1 MEVGSFVRAL
11 HCGDVLSNALASSG
25 GCGMKFLLARIAL
38 TGIFILSAS
47 PTWAQAGGELHFC
60 LRGEPKTFNPIL
72 VEDDAS
78 ENIRYLTGGVL
89 IRLNRQSQALGPALA
104 TSWSVSHDRR
114 TITFHLRKGIHF
126 SDGTPFTSED
136 VAYTMRLLMDPET
149 HSPTGDAFRSSEGAV
164 QVQTPAA
171 DVAVITFPAP
181 IAGLERLFDQ
191 VAILSAHSPKKEM
204 AVLGPFYVAD
214 YKAGS
219 YVLLQKNPNYWK
231 HDAQGHALPYIDS
244 VRLDIQ
250 RNRDI
255 ELLRFRRGELQ
266 LINRLDAEQFERL
279 QHENPAVTRNAGT
292 GLDAEELWF
301 NQSPTAPLPD
311 YKKAWFAT
319 KEFRKAT
326 SMAINRADLCR
337 IVYAGYAKPAY
348 GPVSPSN
355 HFWFNSALED
365 PKHDP
370 QGALRLLAQAGFRLE
385 NDTLKD
391 RAGKPVEFTVVTN
404 SGNGAREKIAS
415 MIQQD
420 LSQIGIKVNIVT
432 LDFPSLIER
441 ITRSS
446 DYDACILG
454 LVNTDLDPNSQ
465 MTVWLSSGDNHQW
478 NPSQK
483 SPTTAWEAEIDKLMR
498 EQATAPTEKERK
510 AKFDRV
516 QQIVSEQQPFI
527 YLINK
532 DVLVAMSPSVS
543 GAAPVVLN
551 PPAFWNAET
560 LRLRAGAELEAQKS
574 RIKTFYCRL
583 IFRLTI

>member
-1 MEVGSFVRAL
+1 MSRLQRNLAL
-11 HCGDVLSNALASSG
+11 FILVALARPVG
-25 GCGMKFLLARIAL
+25 
-38 TGIFILSAS
+38 
-47 PTWAQAGGELHFC
+47 AQTGGELRFC
-60 LRGEPKTFNPIL
+60 LHGEPKTFNPVL
-72 VEDDAS
+72 VDDEAS

-89 IRLNRQSQALGPALA
+89 IRLNRQSQALESALA
-104 TSWSVSHDRR
+104 TSWTISHDRR
-114 TITFHLRKGIHF
+114 TITFRLRKGVRF
-126 SDGTPFTSED
+126 SDGTPFRSED

-149 HSPTGDAFRSSEGAV
+149 HSPTGDAFRSGEGTV
-164 QVQTPAA
+164 QVETPAP

-191 VAILSAHSPKKEM
+191 VAILSSHSPKKEM
-204 AVLGPFYVAD
+204 AVLGPFLVAD

-266 LINRLDAEQFERL
+266 LINRLEAEQFDRL

-301 NQSPTAPLPD
+301 NQSPAAPLPEH
-311 YKKAWFAT
+311 KKAWFRT
-319 KEFRKAT
+319 KEFRKAI

-355 HFWFNSALED
+355 HFWFNASLEEE
-365 PKHDP
+365 KYDP
-370 QGALRLLAQAGFRLE
+370 QGALRLLTQAGFRSE
-385 NDTLKD
+385 PDTLKD
-391 RAGKPVEFTVVTN
+391 RAGNRVEFTLVTN
-404 SGNGAREKIAS
+404 SGNAAREKMAS

-420 LSQIGIKVNIVT
+420 LSRIGIKVNVVT

-441 ITRSS
+441 MTRTF
-446 DYDACILG
+446 DYEACILG

-465 MTVWLSSGDNHQW
+465 MTVWLSSGENHQW
-478 NPSQK
+478 NPGQ
-483 SPTTAWEAEIDKLMR
+483 TTPATPWEAEIDKLMR
-498 EQATAPTEKERK
+498 EQAAAPREKERK
-510 AKFDRV
+510 ARFDRV
-516 QQIVSEQQPFI
+516 QQIVAEQQPFI

-532 DVLVAMSPSVS
+532 DVLVAVSSSVV
-543 GAAPVVLN
+543 GAAPVALN
-551 PPAFWNAET
+551 PPGFWNVET
-560 LRLRAGAELEAQKS
+560 LRLGPAPELGVQK
-574 RIKTFYCRL
+574 
-583 IFRLTI
+583 

>member
-1 MEVGSFVRAL
+1 MPSRMKKKL
-11 HCGDVLSNALASSG
+11 VLIG
-25 GCGMKFLLARIAL
+25 LLAFAL
-38 TGIFILSAS
+38 PLR
-47 PTWAQAGGELHFC
+47 AQTGGELHFC
-60 LRGEPKTFNPIL
+60 LHGEPKTFNPIL
-72 VEDDAS
+72 VEDEAS

-89 IRLNRQSQALGPALA
+89 IRLNRQSQALEPALA
-104 TSWSVSHDRR
+104 TSWSISRDRR
-114 TITFHLRKGIHF
+114 TITFHLRKGVYF
-126 SDGTPFTSED
+126 SDATPFTSED
-136 VAYTMRLLMDPET
+136 VAYTMRLLMDPGT
-149 HSPTGDAFRSSEGAV
+149 HSPTGDAFRSGEGAV
-164 QVQTPAA
+164 QVQTPAT

-231 HDAQGHALPYIDS
+231 HDAQGHSLPYIGS

-266 LINRLDAEQFERL
+266 LINRLDAEQFDRL
-279 QHENPAVTRNAGT
+279 QRDNPAATRNAGT

-301 NQSPTAPLPD
+301 NQTPAAPLPE
-311 YKKAWFAT
+311 YKKAWFTA
-319 KEFRKAT
+319 KEFRKAI
-326 SMAINRADLCR
+326 SIAINRADLCR
-337 IVYAGYAKPAY
+337 IVYAGYAKPAN

-355 HFWFNSALED
+355 RFWFNAALED
-365 PKHDP
+365 PKYDP
-370 QGALRLLAQAGFRLE
+370 QAALRLLAQAGFRYE
-385 NDTLKD
+385 NDTLRD
-391 RAGKPVEFTVVTN
+391 RAGNRVEFTVVTN
-404 SGNGAREKIAS
+404 SGNAAREKIAT

-420 LSQIGIKVNIVT
+420 LSQVGIKVNVVT

-441 ITRSS
+441 ITRTF

-454 LVNTDLDPNSQ
+454 LVNTDLDPNGQ
-465 MTVWLSSGDNHQW
+465 MNVWLSSGENHQW

-483 SPTTAWEAEIDKLMR
+483 TPATVWEAEIDKLMR
-498 EQATAPTEKERK
+498 EQAAAPTEKERK

-516 QQIVSEQQPFI
+516 QQIAAEQQPFI

-532 DVLVAMSPSVS
+532 DVLVAVS
-543 GAAPVVLN
+543 SNVVGAAPVVLN
-551 PPAFWNAET
+551 PAGFWNVDM
-560 LRLRAGAELEAQKS
+560 LRLGPAPELGVQK
-574 RIKTFYCRL
+574 
-583 IFRLTI
+583 

>member
-1 MEVGSFVRAL
+1 MPSPLRTLAL
-11 HCGDVLSNALASSG
+11 TALLALA
-25 GCGMKFLLARIAL
+25 LPLR
-38 TGIFILSAS
+38 
-47 PTWAQAGGELHFC
+47 AQTGGELHFC
-60 LRGEPKTFNPIL
+60 LHGEPKTFNPIL
-72 VEDDAS
+72 VDDEAS
-78 ENIRYLTGGVL
+78 ENVRYLTGGVL
-89 IRLNRQSQALGPALA
+89 IRLNRQTQALEPALA
-104 TSWSVSHDRR
+104 TSWNISRDRR
-114 TITFHLRKGIHF
+114 TITFHLREGIHF
-126 SDGTPFTSED
+126 SDGTSFSSED
-136 VAYTMRLLMDPET
+136 VAYTMRLLMEPET
-149 HSPTGDAFRSSEGAV
+149 HSTTGDAFRSGEGAV
-164 QVQTPAA
+164 QVQTPTP
-171 DVAVITFPAP
+171 DVAAITFPAP

-219 YVLLQKNPNYWK
+219 YILLRKNPNYWK
-231 HDAQGHALPYIDS
+231 HDAQGHSLPYIDS

-279 QHENPAVTRNAGT
+279 QRENAGVTRNAGT

-301 NQSPTAPLPD
+301 NQSAAAPLPA
-311 YKKAWFAT
+311 YKKTWFSM
-319 KEFRKAT
+319 KEFRKAI
-326 SMAINRADLCR
+326 SMSINRADLCR

-355 HFWFNSALED
+355 HFWFNAALED
-365 PKHDP
+365 PQYDP
-370 QGALRLLAQAGFRLE
+370 QGALRLLARAGFRLE

-391 RAGKPVEFTVVTN
+391 QAGHRVEFAVVTN
-404 SGNGAREKIAS
+404 SGNAAREKIAT

-420 LSQIGIKVNIVT
+420 LSQIGIRVNVVT

-441 ITRSS
+441 ITRTF
-446 DYDACILG
+446 DYEACILG
-454 LVNTDLDPNSQ
+454 LVNTDLDPNGQ
-465 MTVWLSSGDNHQW
+465 MNVWLSSGENHQW

-483 SPTTAWEAEIDKLMR
+483 TPATSWEAEIDKLMR

-516 QQIVSEQQPFI
+516 QQIAAEQQPFI

-532 DVLVAMSPSVS
+532 DVLLAVSPSVV
-543 GAAPVVLN
+543 GAAPVVLE
-551 PPAFWNAET
+551 PWGFWNVDT
-560 LRLRAGAELEAQKS
+560 LRLGAAPELGVQK
-574 RIKTFYCRL
+574 
-583 IFRLTI
+583 